1 MRDGEI
7 GLDITTEVLH
17 IGDRER
23 ERLGDRER
31 ENGRGGGERTADRK
45 VKRRGNNWGRQK
57 KLRNRQIKTE
67 CEELRDRG
75 KKRE

>member
-31 ENGRGGGERTADRK
+31 ENGRGGGRK
-45 VKRRGNNWGRQK
+45 
-57 KLRNRQIKTE
+57 
-67 CEELRDRG
+67 DS
-75 KKRE
+75 

>member
-23 ERLGDRER
+23 ERDWGTGRER
-31 ENGRGGGERTADRK
+31 TGGGGGRK
-45 VKRRGNNWGRQK
+45 
-57 KLRNRQIKTE
+57 
-67 CEELRDRG
+67 DS
-75 KKRE
+75 